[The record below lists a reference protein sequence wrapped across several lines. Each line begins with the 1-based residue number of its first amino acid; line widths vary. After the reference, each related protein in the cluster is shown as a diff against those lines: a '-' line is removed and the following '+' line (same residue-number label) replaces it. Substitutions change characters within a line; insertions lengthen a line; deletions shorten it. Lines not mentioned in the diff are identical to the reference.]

1 MLLVMSVAR
10 PLGQTTQ
17 GSRTHN
23 NSQTWI
29 CGLAKLAQSG
39 FRFTWD
45 WSGPS
50 LEEHTNLLDRLSLE
64 AKRSLPVLK
73 LMDAL
78 GVLRLLQGAV
88 STNLFGLGCPFY
100 CFLALCVVA
109 VGILWA
115 ALRLEFLCS
124 RARPHLQLCP
134 APRSHGFKPTQ
145 VSIQVGGCS
154 VTVFGPFAHCAFARA
169 FEELCWR
176 PASPDCGKPQFVGRS
191 LRRRRLKWRKLHVN
205 SPSEGHGPCARMTAG
220 GSKPCVR
227 YGQDRPE
234 GRRTSNQG
242 QVWVTAAR
250 ASVLHSCNWSISC
263 LKARDSHLLR
273 QPSAA
278 DHQIPAV
285 LYCQRAT
292 SSKTALSCACS
303 ASALEASL
311 V

>member
-100 CFLALCVVA
+100 CFLALCVVPLA
-109 VGILWA
+109 SCGPPF
-115 ALRLEFLCS
+115 ALNSCAPGLGHTCNSAPL
-124 RARPHLQLCP
+124 RALTASNL
-134 APRSHGFKPTQ
+134 PRS
-145 VSIQVGGCS
+145 
-154 VTVFGPFAHCAFARA
+154 AFRW
-169 FEELCWR
+169 E
-176 PASPDCGKPQFVGRS
+176 V
-191 LRRRRLKWRKLHVN
+191 
-205 SPSEGHGPCARMTAG
+205 
-220 GSKPCVR
+220 
-227 YGQDRPE
+227 
-234 GRRTSNQG
+234 
-242 QVWVTAAR
+242 
-250 ASVLHSCNWSISC
+250 
-263 LKARDSHLLR
+263 
-273 QPSAA
+273 
-278 DHQIPAV
+278 
-285 LYCQRAT
+285 
-292 SSKTALSCACS
+292 AL
-303 ASALEASL
+303 
-311 V
+311 